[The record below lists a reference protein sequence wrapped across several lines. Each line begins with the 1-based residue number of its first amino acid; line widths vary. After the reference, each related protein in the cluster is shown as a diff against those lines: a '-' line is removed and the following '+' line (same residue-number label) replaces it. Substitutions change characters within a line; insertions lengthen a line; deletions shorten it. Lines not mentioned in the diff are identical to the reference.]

1 VAVEMV
7 IKALQT
13 GTQPAVVTAL
23 ELKSYPALETLA
35 GKAQKS

>member
-7 IKALQT
+7 VKALQT
-13 GTQPAVVTAL
+13 GVQPPPLTLV

-35 GKAQKS
+35 MKAKKK